1 MRRHVCGAREEVAR
15 LRAEVVRLR
24 RELVVERDAA
34 DHDVLTGLLNRRGF
48 YHRAGRVLAG
58 PAGQPVCVLMLDLDG
73 FKQVNDVHGH
83 RAGDQVLV
91 TVANRLA
98 TRLGDGW
105 WCARLGG
112 DELTAVHTGPLARP
126 PLAVAGTLAG
136 LVASPI
142 RAAGNDVRVGAAIGV
157 ATATT
162 PVALGDLLGRADTA
176 MYRAKCQ
183 GHPVLWTPTHED
195 VAQSRALLRTR
206 DLPVPAVDDP
216 FPVGV

>member
-24 RELVVERDAA
+24 RALAAERDAA

-73 FKQVNDVHGH
+73 FKQVNDAHGH

-98 TRLGDGW
+98 THLGLRW

-112 DELTAVHTGPLARP
+112 DELAALHTGPLLRP
-126 PLAVAGTLAG
+126 VAVAETLAG
-136 LVASPI
+136 LVASPV
-142 RAAGNDVRVGAAIGV
+142 RASGYDVRVGAAIGV
-157 ATATT
+157 AAATM

-183 GHPVLWTPTHED
+183 GRPVLWTPTHDD
-195 VAQSRALLRTR
+195 VAPSRALLRTR